1 MRVIELDRAPEFIFV
16 LLVGHMRVA
25 LLREP
30 LLLGGTRFCSDC
42 LILGA
47 ML

>member
-1 MRVIELDRAPEFIFV
+1 MIELDRAPEFIFV
-16 LLVGHMRVA
+16 LLVCHMRAA

-42 LILGA
+42 LMIGA